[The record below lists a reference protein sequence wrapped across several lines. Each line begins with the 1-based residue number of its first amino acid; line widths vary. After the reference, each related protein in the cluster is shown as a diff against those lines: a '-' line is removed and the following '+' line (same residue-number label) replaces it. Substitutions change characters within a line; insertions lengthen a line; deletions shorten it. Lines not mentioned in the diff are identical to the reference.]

1 MINVLHTVHV
11 EMVVLLSHRFP
22 DSHIPVMI
30 EFGDGE
36 GKVPL
41 EEIARR
47 ADAYKPK
54 QRVTYKMIQEYIE
67 EKYDLKVHT
76 AYIAEVKRN
85 LGLPI
90 YDASNA
96 VEKLKEPRKHP
107 TSVQVDAI
115 KDALEHF
122 EII

>member
-1 MINVLHTVHV
+1 MLHTVHV
-11 EMVVLLSHRFP
+11 ESIVLLSHRFP
-22 DSHIPVMI
+22 DSHINVKV
-30 EFGDGE
+30 EFGEGE

-67 EKYDLKVHT
+67 EKYGLKVHT

-85 LGLPI
+85 LGLPM

-96 VEKLKEPRKHP
+96 VEKVCV
-107 TSVQVDAI
+107 SVFYRMR
-115 KDALEHF
+115 HF
-122 EII
+122 G

>member
-1 MINVLHTVHV
+1 
-11 EMVVLLSHRFP
+11 
-22 DSHIPVMI
+22 MI

>member
-1 MINVLHTVHV
+1 MLHTVHV

-47 ADAYKPK
+47 ADAYKPN
-54 QRVTYKMIQEYIE
+54 
-67 EKYDLKVHT
+67 
-76 AYIAEVKRN
+76 YIAELKRN
-85 LGLPI
+85 LGLPM
-90 YDASNA
+90 YDASNT

-115 KDALEHF
+115 KDRWN
-122 EII
+122 ISK

>member
-47 ADAYKPK
+47 ADAYKPN
-54 QRVTYKMIQEYIE
+54 
-67 EKYDLKVHT
+67 
-76 AYIAEVKRN
+76 YIAELKRN
-85 LGLPI
+85 LGLPM

-115 KDALEHF
+115 KDRWN
-122 EII
+122 ISK